1 MTGGRDS
8 AKGGVMKSVIRI
20 FLVISLMPL
29 GFLMAEDLKVKVS
42 EQTFTKPAAWKS
54 EKTASRMRAAQFSV
68 PGKEGEEAAVC
79 VFFYFGPGN
88 GGGAQANLQRWVG
101 QFAEDP
107 KPEFKVDDAKVGEIP
122 VAYLFANG
130 TFMDGPPFGGAK
142 VPKKNYGMA
151 AAVLGTKPGYIF
163 VKMTGPEAVVDAA
176 KADFKKMI
184 ESALK

>member
-1 MTGGRDS
+1 MTWLFDRAKSGG
-8 AKGGVMKSVIRI
+8 MKSI
-20 FLVISLMPL
+20 FHTIL
-29 GFLMAEDLKVKVS
+29 GLALIPSTLLFAEGVKVKVS
-42 EQTFTKPAAWKS
+42 EQSFTAPAAWKS
-54 EKTASRMRAAQFSV
+54 EKTSSRMRAAQFAV
-68 PGKEGEEAAVC
+68 PGKEGQEAAEC

-101 QFAEDP
+101 QFATDP
-107 KPEFKVDDAKVGEIP
+107 KPEFKVEDAKVGATP

-130 TFMDGPPFGGAK
+130 TFMKGPPFGGAK

-163 VKMTGPEAVVDAA
+163 VKMTGPKAVVDGA

>member
-1 MTGGRDS
+1 MN
-8 AKGGVMKSVIRI
+8 SVIRI
-20 FLVISLMPL
+20 FLSISLMPL
-29 GFLMAEDLKVKVS
+29 SWLMAEDLKVKVS

-54 EKTASRMRAAQFSV
+54 EKTASKMRAAQFSV
-68 PGKEGEEAAVC
+68 PGKAGEESAEC
-79 VFFYFGPGN
+79 VFFYFGPGA

-101 QFAEDP
+101 QFARDP
-107 KPEFKVDDAKVGEIP
+107 KPEFKVDDAKVGDTP
-122 VAYLFANG
+122 VAFLFANG

-142 VPKKNYGMA
+142 VPKENYGMA

-163 VKMTGPEAVVDAA
+163 VKMTGPKAVVDAS